1 MCHVLIIEDDAVA
14 ALDVRQTLERAG
26 ATSFSFADTEDEALL
41 RARETLPAIV
51 TADVM
56 LSKGSGVAA
65 VRRIEAEL
73 GPLPAIFI
81 TATPDQCENCH
92 PHEVIE
98 KPFSTGRLM
107 VLFRALTEAGRPLP
121 DLG

>member
-14 ALDVRQTLERAG
+14 AIDVRQTLECVG
-26 ATSFSFADTEDEALL
+26 ATSFSFADSEDEALEL
-41 RARETLPAIV
+41 ARETPPAVV

-56 LSKGSGVAA
+56 LLKGSGVAA

-81 TATPDQCENCH
+81 TATPGECEGCH
-92 PHEVIE
+92 HDVIE
-98 KPFSTGRLM
+98 KPFSTDRLM
-107 VLFRALTEAGRPLP
+107 ALFRALTEASRPAP
-121 DLG
+121 ELG